1 MGNII
6 TMKHVYIIHGFKA
19 VPEDHWFEWLEQHI
33 QQAGATA
40 ERVFLADSAHPDPEV
55 WQACLS
61 AQCSVLTENTIIVAH
76 SLGCISSLSFLS
88 KALQNTTIAA
98 GIFVSGFTEK
108 LKAIPEL
115 DDFIEAQTLDDKLLR
130 QKILRRYV
138 LLSSND
144 PLVPPPLTIRLGQ
157 RLNAQILEIKQAGH
171 FMQEDGY
178 AAFPQLWDVLRPLVM
193 ES

>member
-1 MGNII
+1 
-6 TMKHVYIIHGFKA
+6 MKNVYIIHGYRA
-19 VPEDHWFEWLEQHI
+19 VPEDHWFIWLEQHI

-40 ERVFLADSAHPDPEV
+40 ERIFLADSAHPDPEV
-55 WQACLS
+55 WQECLN
-61 AQCSVLTENTIIVAH
+61 AQCSVLDENTIIVAH
-76 SLGCISSLSFLS
+76 SLGCLSSLNFLS
-88 KALQNTTIAA
+88 KALQHSSIAA

-115 DDFIEAQTLDDKLLR
+115 DTFIESQRLDDKLLR

-138 LLSSND
+138 FLSSND
-144 PLVPPPLTIRLGQ
+144 PFVPPPLSIRLGQ
-157 RLNAQILEIKQAGH
+157 RLNAQLLEIKQAGH

-178 AAFPQLWDVLRPLVM
+178 AAFPQLWDVLRPLLS